1 MHLRMEFDLALAQF
15 VISEEVQLLLSTYQT
30 LLAQAVG
37 IPVRMHL
44 AVIEGVLESKNLFR
58 ES

>member
-1 MHLRMEFDLALAQF
+1 MEFDLALAQF

-44 AVIEGVLESKNLFR
+44 AVTEGVLESKNLFW